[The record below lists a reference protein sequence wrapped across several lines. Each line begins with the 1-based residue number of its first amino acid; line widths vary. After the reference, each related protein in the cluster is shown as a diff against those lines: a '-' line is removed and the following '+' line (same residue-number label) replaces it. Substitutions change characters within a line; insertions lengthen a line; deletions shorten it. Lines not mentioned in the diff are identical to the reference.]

1 MTHAELVEELRRI
14 AGERSV
20 VSDPDALMTYNADGC
35 VMDTHS
41 PDVVVLPTTTEQ
53 VVAVVKLAARE
64 KIPIIARGAGT
75 GLSGGATP
83 MRGGIVLAT
92 SRMEKI
98 LEVDTR
104 NNRCRVQPGVIN
116 FELTAHLK
124 SRSYQFAADP
134 SSQKACTIGG
144 NIANNSGGP
153 HCIKYGVTGSHVLAV
168 QMVLADGT
176 IFWTGEGIPDQPGYD
191 LTGITVGAEGTTCI
205 ITECW
210 LKILP
215 LPEATRVV
223 MAIYNDIRPA
233 AETVSAVIAGGFLPA
248 ALEVMDTMA
257 LKAVND
263 AYKMGIPEGAGAALI
278 IEVDG
283 VDDGLDDLLLEII
296 DIAKAKG
303 AIEVRPAKT
312 AEEQVKVWAARKNAF
327 GAMGRLAPTYHL
339 ADTVVPR
346 TKLPAIMDDV
356 KRISKEVNL
365 PIANVFHAGDG
376 NLHPIVLFD
385 SSKPEEN
392 ERAHRAVE
400 EVTKLSLA
408 YGGVISGEHGVGI
421 EKQEFMPFM
430 FNEDD
435 LGAMAALHAAFDPED
450 LLNPGKIFPRK
461 VNPNDLAATRRQATA
476 GSGGLAAVV
485 AQHGEKVWI

>member
-1 MTHAELVEELRRI
+1 MTHSELVSELHRI
-14 AGERSV
+14 VGDRGI

-35 VMDTHS
+35 VMDTHD
-41 PDVVVLPTTTEQ
+41 PDVVVLPTSTEQ
-53 VVAVVKLAARE
+53 VVAIVKLAARE
-64 KIPIIARGAGT
+64 KVPVIARGAGT

-83 MRGGIVLAT
+83 TRGGIVLVT
-92 SRMEKI
+92 SRMDKI
-98 LEVDTR
+98 LEIDTR

-116 FELTAHLK
+116 FELTAFLK
-124 SRSYQFAADP
+124 GRGYHFAADP

-153 HCIKYGVTGSHVLAV
+153 HCIKYGVTGSHVLGV
-168 QMVLADGT
+168 HIVLADGT
-176 IFWTGEGIPDQPGYD
+176 SFWSGEGITDQPGYD
-191 LTGITVGAEGTTCI
+191 LTGVTVGAEGTTCV

-215 LPEATRVV
+215 VPEATRVV
-223 MAIYNDIRPA
+223 MAIYSDILPA

-248 ALEVMDTMA
+248 ALEVMDTLA

-263 AYKMGIPEGAGAALI
+263 AYKMGIPPGAGAALI

-283 VDDGLDDLLLEII
+283 VDDGLDDLLAEIVQ
-296 DIAKAKG
+296 IAKDKG

-312 AEEQVKVWAARKNAF
+312 AAEQVQVWAARKNAF

-339 ADTVVPR
+339 VDTVVPR
-346 TKLPAIMDDV
+346 TKLPAIMEDV

-385 SSKPEEN
+385 STDPDQN
-392 ERAHRAVE
+392 ARAHKAVE
-400 EVTKLSLA
+400 EIMRLSIG
-408 YGGVISGEHGVGI
+408 YGGVISGEHGIGI

-430 FNEDD
+430 FSDDD
-435 LGAMAALHAAFDPED
+435 LAAMAALHVSFDPDD

-461 VNPNDLAATRRQATA
+461 INANELAATRRQATA
-476 GSGGLAAVV
+476 DHDGLAAIV
-485 AQHGEKVWI
+485 AKHGEKVWI

>member
-1 MTHAELVEELRRI
+1 MTHLELLSELRRI
-14 AGERSV
+14 VGERGV

-35 VMDTHS
+35 VMDTHD
-41 PDVVVLPTTTEQ
+41 PDVVVLPTSTEQ

-64 KIPIIARGAGT
+64 HVPVIARGAGT

-83 MRGGIVLAT
+83 TRGGIVLVT
-92 SRMEKI
+92 SRLDKI
-98 LEVDTR
+98 LEIDTR

-116 FELTAHLK
+116 FELTAFLK
-124 SRSYQFAADP
+124 NRGYHFAADP

-153 HCIKYGVTGSHVLAV
+153 HCIKYGVTGSHVLGV

-176 IFWTGEGIPDQPGYD
+176 IFWSGEGIVELPGYD
-191 LTGITVGAEGTTCI
+191 LTGVTVGAEGTTCV

-215 LPEATRVV
+215 VPEATRVV
-223 MAIYNDIRPA
+223 MAVFGDIRPA

-248 ALEVMDTMA
+248 ALEVMDTLA

-263 AYKMGIPEGAGAALI
+263 AYKMGIPPGAGAALI

-283 VDDGLDDLLLEII
+283 VDDGLDDLLAEIVQ
-296 DIAKAKG
+296 IAKDNG

-312 AEEQVKVWAARKNAF
+312 AQEQVNVWAARKNAF

-339 ADTVVPR
+339 VDTVVPR
-346 TKLPAIMDDV
+346 TKLPAIMEDV

-385 SSKPEEN
+385 SADPDQN
-392 ERAHRAVE
+392 ARAHKAVE
-400 EVTKLSLA
+400 EIMRLSIG

-421 EKQEFMPFM
+421 EKQEFMGYM
-430 FNEDD
+430 FNDDD
-435 LGAMAALHAAFDPED
+435 LGAMAALHEAFDPED

-461 VNPNDLAATRRQATA
+461 VNPNEMAATRRQASTVPD
-476 GSGGLAAVV
+476 GLAALV
-485 AQHGEKVWI
+485 AKHGEKIWI